1 MGILSTLVIF
11 KLGKRAQR
19 RSAAQ
24 AELLEAVREAREA
37 YPQQSS
43 PARDTVNRVMEEH
56 RRERQRQRDEDPL
69 RKIVDDA
76 VARKRKQ
83 Q

>member
-1 MGILSTLVIF
+1 
-11 KLGKRAQR
+11 
-19 RSAAQ
+19 
-24 AELLEAVREAREA
+24 
-37 YPQQSS
+37 
-43 PARDTVNRVMEEH
+43 MEEH